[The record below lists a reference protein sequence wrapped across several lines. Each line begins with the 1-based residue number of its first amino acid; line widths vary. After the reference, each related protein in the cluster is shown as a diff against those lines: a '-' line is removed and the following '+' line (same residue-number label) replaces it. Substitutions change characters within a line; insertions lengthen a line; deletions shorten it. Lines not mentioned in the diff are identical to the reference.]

1 MLVSKEI
8 SAVDLTAE
16 TFEQI
21 KATEPKVDSFYYIER
36 VKRDGISQSN

>member
-21 KATEPKVDSFYYIER
+21 KETEPKVDSFITLNG